1 MVTPLLTQRMV
12 IIISMIVV
20 CMSMVVI
27 SRAQAA
33 PIPSVWSVTLDTS
46 AARQPGTLQFVVT
59 FSENVTG
66 VDTSDFSLSGDV
78 GTAVITQVTPHNTTS
93 YVVEI
98 TNTHDSRGLM
108 LAVLDDDSIR
118 NSAGMPLGG
127 DGASNGSFVS
137 TAVVGM
143 SPIQSTAPTSTP
155 LPVVQPVSNGLA
167 VGWYPSLALTTT
179 NLPVMSY
186 YDKTKEDL
194 RLAICDSLACTNPT
208 IRILQS
214 TFIVGEYTSL
224 ALTST
229 NNPVISFFNAFTN
242 DLWLAICSNPTCTT
256 HVLRQV
262 DNSTGT
268 NGWYT
273 SLALTKTN
281 IPVISYVNNTTN
293 TLKLA
298 ICNNPLCTAPV
309 IRTFEATS
317 GLVTG
322 ATSLALTSTNVPII
336 GFNLS
341 YGTPLVGTNLSLGIC
356 SNPTCT
362 SLTISTIADVA
373 SSLNGQDNDVALT
386 STDIPIISF
395 HDNNTNDIKLAVC
408 DTLSC
413 TSPTVRD
420 IDTSGSVG
428 KASSIKLTPNNIP
441 VISYFDFTNQDLK
454 LAICN
459 NTDCTAPRLETLDS
473 TGYVGSFTSLALMPS
488 THPLSITP
496 IISYYDITNQSLKL
510 YAGNHQLKLDTVVD
524 KGLPLA
530 FAKSLPANNAL
541 NQPVNVT
548 LKWVPSS
555 YAPDYEYCY
564 ATSIEACTTWS
575 TTTLTQVTL
584 SGLTKNTAYY
594 WQVRARNDAG
604 TIVSTGGYWK
614 FTTVK

>member
-1 MVTPLLTQRMV
+1 MITRLFTRTMLFIVTGVLLLYT
-12 IIISMIVV
+12 
-20 CMSMVVI
+20 SMVVI
-27 SRAQAA
+27 SSAQAA

-46 AARQPGTLQFVVT
+46 AASQPGMLHFLVT

-78 GTAVITQVTPHNTTS
+78 GTAIITQVTPHTTTS
-93 YVVEI
+93 YIVEL

-127 DGASNGSFVS
+127 DGVSNGSFVS
-137 TAVVGM
+137 TAVVVM

-155 LPVVQPVSNGLA
+155 LPVVQPVSGGLD

-179 NLPVMSY
+179 NLPVISY

-262 DNSTGT
+262 DNSTGA
-268 NGWYT
+268 NGWNT

-281 IPVISYVNNTTN
+281 IPVISYVNDTTD

-298 ICNNPLCTAPV
+298 ICNNPACTAPV
-309 IRTFEATS
+309 IRTVAGTV
-317 GLVTG
+317 GLVAG
-322 ATSLALTSTNVPII
+322 ATSLALTSTNIPII
-336 GFNLS
+336 SFNLFGNDPIQS
-341 YGTPLVGTNLSLGIC
+341 TITLGVC
-356 SNPTCT
+356 NNPTCT
-362 SLTISTIADVA
+362 SLALSSIANVDFN
-373 SSLNGQDNDVALT
+373 NGQDNDVVLT
-386 STDIPIISF
+386 TNDIPIISF
-395 HDNNTNDIKLAVC
+395 HDNNTNDLKLAVC
-408 DTLSC
+408 DTLTC
-413 TSPTVRD
+413 TTPTVRD

-428 KASSIKLTPNNIP
+428 KASSIKLTPNNVP

-473 TGYVGSFTSLALMPS
+473 AGYVGSFTSLALMPS

-496 IISYYDITNQSLKL
+496 IISYYDITNTSLKL
-510 YAGNHQLKLDTVVD
+510 YAGNHQLQLDTVVD

-530 FAKSLPANNAL
+530 FAKSLPANNAI

-564 ATSIEACTTWS
+564 ATSIEACTTWT

-584 SGLTKNTAYY
+584 SGLTKNTSYY
-594 WQVRARNDAG
+594 WQVRAKNDAG
-604 TIVSTGGYWK
+604 TILATGGHWK